1 MLVDL
6 ESPRYISGVVPD
18 AIVVVSSSDY
28 CGSVAVLI
36 RCKVNE
42 VVFINLL
49 VVPVFCVALSPSF
62 FYQQLSNVKNIP
74 VINIRIEL
82 NQSRNDYIS

>member
-1 MLVDL
+1 MLVNH

-49 VVPVFCVALSPSF
+49 VIEK
-62 FYQQLSNVKNIP
+62 YQMSKIYL
-74 VINIRIEL
+74 EL
-82 NQSRNDYIS
+82 TLPEF